1 MEEEARRKGQ
11 QQSVMIWVC
20 LVSVVE
26 LWEKEMYVS
35 MLVGLTESKGRKG
48 YGICMRDGRKNQE
61 Q

>member
-1 MEEEARRKGQ
+1 
-11 QQSVMIWVC
+11 MIWVIC

-26 LWEKEMYVS
+26 LQEKEMYVS